1 MSGVAQRQRRHS
13 RFCLDALVIIEV
25 NIPIN
30 QFIRFL
36 DRLWFVAVDA
46 LRFQNII
53 GIHILITC
61 LVSSARKLMP
71 LAQAY
76 SRLGYRK

>member
-1 MSGVAQRQRRHS
+1 MAQRQRCHS

-25 NIPIN
+25 NIPVN

-46 LRFQNII
+46 LRFLNREEIFCH
-53 GIHILITC
+53 GIVIRI
-61 LVSSARKLMP
+61 SFP
-71 LAQAY
+71 
-76 SRLGYRK
+76 

>member
-1 MSGVAQRQRRHS
+1 MAQRQRCHF

-25 NIPIN
+25 NIPVN

-46 LRFQNII
+46 LRFQNREEIFCH
-53 GIHILITC
+53 GIVIRI
-61 LVSSARKLMP
+61 SFP
-71 LAQAY
+71 
-76 SRLGYRK
+76 